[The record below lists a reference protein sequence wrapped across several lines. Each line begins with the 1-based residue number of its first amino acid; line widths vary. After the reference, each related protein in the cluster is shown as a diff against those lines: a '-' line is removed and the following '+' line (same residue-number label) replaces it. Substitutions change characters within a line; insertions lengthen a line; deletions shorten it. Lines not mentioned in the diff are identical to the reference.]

1 MLNEPRPEAGNH
13 DPQAEVVAFLS
24 DPDAHGGIRPETM
37 ETHVSRIFLA
47 GERAYKL
54 KRAVKFPYLD
64 FSTLEARRA
73 ACEEEVRIN
82 RRTAPEIYIGVV
94 RVRRDIEEGFY
105 IDEAGDG
112 TGEVVE
118 WLVAINRF
126 DQAGL
131 FDRLAQAGELK
142 RRRME
147 ALADSIAAFHAAA
160 ELSQARGGAA
170 GTRLIIENNAAS
182 FDLAPEGVFE
192 PSDVAALNR
201 LSLERVEAL
210 RPGLDARRA
219 VGAVRLCHGDLH
231 LRNICLVDE
240 EPRLFDAIEFNRDF
254 SEIDV
259 LYDLAFLLMDL
270 DYRGLGRLASIVF
283 NRYFDITGELLNRSQ
298 ALAVLRLF
306 LAMRAAVRAHVDAL
320 QSGLLSDPEK
330 RRHRAEE
337 ARRYLEMALAY
348 LDRPTPC
355 LIAVGGL
362 SGSGKS
368 RMSRELAPFAGA
380 APGARVVRTDVV
392 RKRLCG
398 VAPEVRLPDDAYSHE
413 MHDKTYEA
421 FYEEIRAGIAQG
433 HTVIA
438 DGVFASS
445 RQRATVRDAAAEMG
459 VPFCGIWMAASPEI
473 MERRVVERQHN
484 ASDATLEVLHQQFTY
499 DLGDIDWAVIDSSG
513 EKEETLAAG
522 RRLLA
527 EIR

>member
-1 MLNEPRPEAGNH
+1 LSDTQPETPDHG
-13 DPQAEVVAFLS
+13 PQAAVITFLS
-24 DPDAHGGIRPETM
+24 GADAHAGHQPEIM
-37 ETHVSRIFLA
+37 ETHVSMIFLA
-47 GERAYKL
+47 GGRAYKL

-64 FSTLEARRA
+64 FATLDARHA

-82 RRTAPEIYIGVV
+82 RRTAPEIYIGAVP
-94 RVRRDIEEGFY
+94 VRRDSEGVLS
-105 IDEAGDG
+105 IDESGDG
-112 TGEVVE
+112 AGEAVE
-118 WLVAINRF
+118 WLVAMNRF

-131 FDRLAQAGELK
+131 FDRLAQAGDLK

-147 ALADSIAAFHAAA
+147 ALADSIAAFHDEA
-160 ELSQARGGAA
+160 ELSAARGGAD

-182 FDLAPEGVFE
+182 FGLAPEGVFE
-192 PSDVAALNR
+192 PDAVAALNR

-210 RPGLDARRA
+210 RPGLDARRTEA
-219 VGAVRLCHGDLH
+219 AVRLCHGDLH
-231 LRNICLVDE
+231 LRNICLVDG

-259 LYDLAFLLMDL
+259 LYDLSFLLMDL

-283 NRYFDITGELLNRSQ
+283 NRYFDITGELLARSQ
-298 ALAVLRLF
+298 ALAVLPLF
-306 LAMRAAVRAHVDAL
+306 LSMRAAVRAHVDAL

-330 RRHRAEE
+330 RRHRADE

-348 LDRPTPC
+348 LDRPAPS

-398 VAPEVRLPDDAYSHE
+398 VAPEVRLPDDAYSPD
-413 MHDKTYEA
+413 MHDKTYET

-438 DGVFASS
+438 DGVFASP
-445 RQRATVRDAAAEMG
+445 RQRATVRDTAAEMG
-459 VPFCGIWMAASPEI
+459 VPFCGIWMTAAPEI
-473 MERRVVERQHN
+473 MEKRVVERQHN
-484 ASDATLEVLHQQFTY
+484 ASDATLEVLRQQFTY
-499 DLGDIDWAVIDSSG
+499 DLGDIDWAVVDSGG
-513 EKEETLAAG
+513 EKDQTLAAG
-522 RRLLA
+522 RRLLT